1 MKGSSEAGFTLLELI
16 MVVVIIGILAS
27 LVAPRIVGRQRQAKV
42 TAARAQI
49 GMLDDALEIYCLD
62 NDMYPTSEQG
72 LEALILEPA
81 SSPVP
86 ENWGGANKESYL
98 KSDVI
103 PPDPWG
109 NEYVYICPGE
119 RNTEGYDIL
128 CYGPDRE
135 EGGGDD
141 IANYTIETE

>member
-1 MKGSSEAGFTLLELI
+1 MKGSGKAGFTLLELI
-16 MVVVIIGILAS
+16 MVVVIIGILAG
-27 LVAPRIVGRQRQAKV
+27 LVVPRIAGRQRQAKV
-42 TAARAQI
+42 AAAQAQI
-49 GMLDDALEIYCLD
+49 KHFDSALELYYLD

-86 ENWGGANKESYL
+86 ENWGGASKERYL
-98 KSDVI
+98 KSDVV
-103 PPDPWG
+103 PLDPWRG
-109 NEYVYICPGE
+109 EYVYICPGE